1 MQIGIM
7 TQDERWMAR
16 YNEVMEF
23 MEVNKRRPSK
33 FVDSERGMRNWWKQQ
48 QKLVN
53 AGMLKPDRMEAF
65 KKLLEVGEMY
75 RRVNQYA

>member
-1 MQIGIM
+1 MDQE
-7 TQDERWMAR
+7 TRWLTK

-53 AGMLKPDRMEAF
+53 AGMLKPERVEAF

-75 RRVNQYA
+75 RRVNQYV

>member
-1 MQIGIM
+1 MDQE
-7 TQDERWMAR
+7 TRWLTK

-75 RRVNQYA
+75 RRVNQYV

>member
-1 MQIGIM
+1 M

>member
-1 MQIGIM
+1 MDQE
-7 TQDERWMAR
+7 TRWLTK

-53 AGMLKPDRMEAF
+53 AGMLKPERMEAF

-75 RRVNQYA
+75 RRVNQYQ

>member
-1 MQIGIM
+1 
-7 TQDERWMAR
+7 
-16 YNEVMEF
+16 MEF

-53 AGMLKPDRMEAF
+53 AGMLKPERMEAF

-75 RRVNQYA
+75 RRVNQYQ

>member
-1 MQIGIM
+1 
-7 TQDERWMAR
+7 MAR